1 MALYI
6 VVFLNAYR
14 LYRYNKFL
22 KDNNWD
28 QYGNDLD
35 EIEENGGLG
44 LGLGAVLANKAGKSH
59 GNYQHLKTPKNR
71 GND

>member
-6 VVFLNAYR
+6 IVFLNAYR
-14 LYRYNKFL
+14 LYRYRKFL
-22 KDNNWD
+22 KEKNWD

-44 LGLGAVLANKAGKSH
+44 LGLGAVLANKASKNN
-59 GNYQHLKTPKNR
+59 GNY
-71 GND
+71 